1 MDFDYQRLKDVE
13 SRQEEQISCLPI
25 QPQKLVPHQH
35 SAQDPPTRQTPPIK
49 PRRSLKVP
57 KNPREEVVALPAR
70 QEEQISCLP
79 IQPKKLVPHQHSAQD
94 PPTRQ
99 TPPIKPRRSLKVPKN
114 PREVAALPAKQTN
127 GQENETV
134 VKRVSPAVILGGPGP
149 LKPLSPSIRAHTLL
163 WFERTQIPRLRQ
175 PGHPLPRWLHG
186 FATRREAEELLKDKQ
201 QGCFLIRLS
210 ESKIGFVLSYRGK
223 DRCRHFIIEEEQGCR
238 GACYLIAGE
247 ESRHRSMQELVS
259 YYTQNPVG
267 LFNEILN
274 TPCDE
279 SSESCEG
286 TVKLGLQD
294 EGGETTKV
302 TEKEPTVPSSI
313 APSAPD
319 TVQVQ
324 EILASSAPTDDRTPE
339 YAVVRKVLKK
349 SCSLPERP
357 LRELMEVT
365 NLIAPPQ
372 DMTKTGVSCVGA
384 CGSGDDNTKAL
395 YAQVYKPPS
404 MLSQADITPKV
415 NVGNPPGQRGVA
427 SSTVLLTSSG
437 SAGDPSKLEPLH
449 TYEETPHLAQHE
461 EEEAKEHINFYAMG
475 RWPDAER
482 NAGGQDH
489 QHHLYSEVNLRMR
502 EAPSHVPL
510 PARTAPKRPLRTHR
524 WVVNCPPRSDES
536 VQRCGDAILSSPSRP
551 GVFLP
556 PRSER
561 PDPGTSIYEQIP
573 ARPTSSKP
581 SPYP

>member
-13 SRQEEQISCLPI
+13 SRREEHISCLPI

-57 KNPREEVVALPAR
+57 KTPRE
-70 QEEQISCLP
+70 
-79 IQPKKLVPHQHSAQD
+79 
-94 PPTRQ
+94 
-99 TPPIKPRRSLKVPKN
+99 
-114 PREVAALPAKQTN
+114 EVAALPAKQTI

-134 VKRVSPAVILGGPGP
+134 VKRVSPALTLGGPG
-149 LKPLSPSIRAHTLL
+149 LRAHTML
-163 WFERTQIPRLRQ
+163 WFERTQLPRLRQ

-223 DRCRHFIIEEEQGCR
+223 DRCRHFIIEEEEGGR

-247 ESRHRSMQELVS
+247 ESHHRSLQELVS
-259 YYTQNPVG
+259 HYTQNPVG
-267 LFNEILN
+267 PFNEILN
-274 TPCDE
+274 TPSSKQLTNTFCDKL
-279 SSESCEG
+279 SFLS

-302 TEKEPTVPSSI
+302 TEKEATVRSST

-319 TVQVQ
+319 TVRVQ
-324 EILASSAPTDDRTPE
+324 EILASSAPTDDGVPE

-349 SCSLPERP
+349 SCSLPEN
-357 LRELMEVT
+357 V
-365 NLIAPPQ
+365 
-372 DMTKTGVSCVGA
+372 TKTGVSCLGA
-384 CGSGDDNTKAL
+384 CGRGDDDTEAL
-395 YAQVYKPPS
+395 YAQVNKPPS

-415 NVGNPPGQRGVA
+415 NVGNPPGQRAEAA
-427 SSTVLLTSSG
+427 SSVLLTSSG
-437 SAGDPSKLEPLH
+437 SDEDPSYWKLEPLH

-461 EEEAKEHINFYAMG
+461 EEEAKEHIDFYAMG
-475 RWPDAER
+475 LWRDAER
-482 NAGGQDH
+482 SAGGQDP
-489 QHHLYSEVNLRMR
+489 QHHLYSEVNLRR

-510 PARTAPKRPLRTHR
+510 PARTAPNRPLRPPR
-524 WVVNCPPRSDES
+524 RAINCPPRSDGS
-536 VQRCGDAILSSPSRP
+536 VQRCGDAIFSSPSRP

-561 PDPGTSIYEQIP
+561 PLTDDSGTSIYEQIP

-581 SPYP
+581 SLPPPNP

>member
-1 MDFDYQRLKDVE
+1 MDFDYQRIKDVK
-13 SRQEEQISCLPI
+13 SRREEQISCLPI

-57 KNPREEVVALPAR
+57 KTPRE
-70 QEEQISCLP
+70 
-79 IQPKKLVPHQHSAQD
+79 
-94 PPTRQ
+94 
-99 TPPIKPRRSLKVPKN
+99 
-114 PREVAALPAKQTN
+114 EVAALPTKQTN
-127 GQENETV
+127 GQENEAV
-134 VKRVSPAVILGGPGP
+134 VKRVSPALTLGGPGP
-149 LKPLSPSIRAHTLL
+149 LKPLSPSLRAHTLL
-163 WFERTQIPRLRQ
+163 WFERTQLPRLRQ

-223 DRCRHFIIEEEQGCR
+223 DRCRHFIIEEEEGGR

-247 ESRHRSMQELVS
+247 ESRHRSLQELVS
-259 YYTQNPVG
+259 HYTQNPVG
-267 LFNEILN
+267 PFNEILN

-279 SSESCEG
+279 SSESFEG
-286 TVKLGLQD
+286 TVKLGFQD

-302 TEKEPTVPSSI
+302 TEKEATVRSST

-324 EILASSAPTDDRTPE
+324 EILASSAPTDDRMPE

-349 SCSLPERP
+349 SCSLPESQ
-357 LRELMEVT
+357 LRELMEV
-365 NLIAPPQ
+365 
-372 DMTKTGVSCVGA
+372 TKTGVSCVGA
-384 CGSGDDNTKAL
+384 CGRGDDDTKAL
-395 YAQVYKPPS
+395 YAQVNKPPS

-427 SSTVLLTSSG
+427 ASSVLLTSSG
-437 SAGDPSKLEPLH
+437 SAEDPSYWKLEPLH

-461 EEEAKEHINFYAMG
+461 EEAKEHIDFYAMG
-475 RWPDAER
+475 RWRDAER
-482 NAGGQDH
+482 SAGGRDP
-489 QHHLYSEVNLRMR
+489 QHHLYSELNLGR

-510 PARTAPKRPLRTHR
+510 PARTAPNRPLRPPR
-524 WVVNCPPRSDES
+524 RDVNCSPRSDGS
-536 VQRCGDAILSSPSRP
+536 VQQCGDAIFSSPSRP

-561 PDPGTSIYEQIP
+561 PLTDDPGTSIYEQIP
-573 ARPTSSKP
+573 ARPTGSKP
-581 SPYP
+581 SLPPPNP